1 MDVFLR
7 TGYGFSKRTEFV
19 KVAIVCLFLK
29 ISNMDRLL
37 DDIDRYLVDSKNI
50 ISQIFSSMIYDVLL
64 GGNLDDVVSGTISGV
79 FDMDSEEDDD

>member
-29 ISNMDRLL
+29 ISNTDRLL
-37 DDIDRYLVDSKNI
+37 DDIDRYLVDSKKI
-50 ISQIFSSMIYDVLL
+50 IS
-64 GGNLDDVVSGTISGV
+64 
-79 FDMDSEEDDD
+79 